1 MVAHQYKGMYLNP
14 LLLGMGLQQSQHS
27 LKVSSVY
34 KDGLTV
40 IAPQDD
46 VVRVS
51 SESETGQAGHAPIII
66 GI

>member
-1 MVAHQYKGMYLNP
+1 VYLNP
-14 LLLGMGLQQSQHS
+14 LFLCMGLQQSQHS
-27 LKVSSVY
+27 LKVSVVHE
-34 KDGLTV
+34 DGLTV